1 MIHHYGILC
10 YDIEETA
17 FLYTIKGAKSFL
29 TVKCEGIRK
38 TLHYMIDGDKLI
50 ELIQDWDYDGEIFT
64 SKLDHIGIEINDDF
78 DDYTDVVYIP
88 ELGAEVLFIDEY
100 PVVTE
105 LLRFE
110 SEDYNPANQ
119 IPWW

>member
-1 MIHHYGILC
+1 
-10 YDIEETA
+10 
-17 FLYTIKGAKSFL
+17 
-29 TVKCEGIRK
+29 
-38 TLHYMIDGDKLI
+38 MIDGDKLI